1 MKNIIIFFL
10 AFTTLAVSA
19 QRKPKIKG
27 NKSIVE
33 VNEDLPFFN
42 AIEVRDDLE
51 IFLKETTIQG
61 YSISADD
68 NLIDILRFDVVDST
82 LVIRSFYKI
91 TTKKQLE
98 ITVNFSEL
106 KSIIIQQGK
115 IITKDMINS
124 DELNIIYS
132 K

>member
-1 MKNIIIFFL
+1 MKNIIIFFI
-10 AFTTLAVSA
+10 AFCTLAVSA

-51 IFLKETTIQG
+51 IFLKETTIPG

-68 NLIDILRFDVVDST
+68 NLIDILRF
-82 LVIRSFYKI
+82 
-91 TTKKQLE
+91 
-98 ITVNFSEL
+98 
-106 KSIIIQQGK
+106 
-115 IITKDMINS
+115 
-124 DELNIIYS
+124 
-132 K
+132 